1 MSRVYICPKCR
12 GLLNPNLTLILL
24 GENRGRRMLVG
35 FHPEPGNYEIYF
47 PPQAV
52 LEEGDAWE
60 FFCPICQASLVTPEN
75 ENLCAVTMLE
85 GNISRR
91 VMFSRIYGEQATYVM
106 YDRQLEHRHG
116 THAEAYVQHLA
127 PIRTVGEESG
137 RTAGEPEEE
146 HKVEKEEK
154 KEEKEE

>member
-1 MSRVYICPKCR
+1 MSWVYVCPKCR
-12 GLLNPNLTLILL
+12 GLLNPDQTLILL

-47 PPQAV
+47 PEQAV
-52 LEEGDAWE
+52 LEEGDAWD
-60 FFCPICQASLVTPEN
+60 FFCPICQADLVTEEN

-85 GNISRR
+85 GNMSRR

-116 THAEAYVQHLA
+116 THAETYVQHLA
-127 PIRTVGEESG
+127 PIRTTEQEQ
-137 RTAGEPEEE
+137 E
-146 HKVEKEEK
+146 KEKEE
-154 KEEKEE
+154 EEKEEE